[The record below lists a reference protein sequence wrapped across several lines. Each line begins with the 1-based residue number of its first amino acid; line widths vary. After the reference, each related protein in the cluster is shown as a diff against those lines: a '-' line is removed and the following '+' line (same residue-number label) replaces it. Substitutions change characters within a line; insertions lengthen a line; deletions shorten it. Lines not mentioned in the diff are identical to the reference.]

1 MSLEFCYDTQVV
13 GSKFGVNNLKAWIHP
28 ALYQNFKLLVEV

>member
-1 MSLEFCYDTQVV
+1 MSLDFCYNTQVV